1 MSRIFLTILLITFY
15 QILNCEPLFLEGENA
30 DKAKKIILLYPA
42 LKSNISIQQ
51 EIISEQNKII
61 TAYSNELN
69 TMFDETEFLKKQI
82 PSEKKKRF
90 TRGYVI
96 VSTGYIVIDI
106 IVTVLIIVF
115 GVSK

>member
-1 MSRIFLTILLITFY
+1 MSKIFLTTLLIIFC
-15 QILNCEPLFLEGENA
+15 QILNCEPLYLDGENA

-61 TAYSNELN
+61 SAYSNELN
-69 TMFDETEFLKKQI
+69 VMFDQTEFLKKQI

-96 VSTGYIVIDI
+96 ASTGYIVIDI
-106 IVTVLIIVF
+106 IATVLIIVF
-115 GVSK
+115 GVYK